1 MWHYQGGGGL
11 VGVPPLGKPLVHG
24 IPATSRRPNRAA
36 RPDLYSNDGPKGWIT
51 KLNALERATEW
62 LTDFAEKTHCP
73 GVEDYQSLELTVA
86 GYPARAIVYRDE
98 QGWHSE
104 VVVNL
109 GKDLGNETYPMYA
122 AYLYFTGE
130 TYMLV
135 WSDEIQDQTT
145 SSAKLVWTDNA
156 EDLTNVTT
164 DDVKIVITNIQFQKK
179 SNIELKNDSGENL
192 NNIVS
197 KVMINTT
204 ADGVEITNLGVDF
217 NLIASKEYTMTVT
230 AGSSVGDND
239 IKVVLK
245 NGSTEIA
252 FGTIPAN
259 TAANTELTFTF
270 TAPADLAATAT
281 IEKGA

>member
-104 VVVNL
+104 VVVNF

-130 TYMLV
+130 TYMSV
-135 WSDEIQDQTT
+135 WSEEVQGIVNSLTLT
-145 SSAKLVWTDNA
+145 S
-156 EDLTNVTT
+156 
-164 DDVKIVITNIQFQKK
+164 
-179 SNIELKNDSGENL
+179 
-192 NNIVS
+192 
-197 KVMINTT
+197 
-204 ADGVEITNLGVDF
+204 
-217 NLIASKEYTMTVT
+217 
-230 AGSSVGDND
+230 
-239 IKVVLK
+239 
-245 NGSTEIA
+245 
-252 FGTIPAN
+252 
-259 TAANTELTFTF
+259 
-270 TAPADLAATAT
+270 
-281 IEKGA
+281 